1 MTGLKKIMKPKPRFQ
16 RLSTCTLH
24 NLHAMKK
31 IHTVLTAMMIA
42 VFGIGLTAYA
52 SEEADVSSFLDQL
65 ELRSVA
71 SLPGGAMFSI
81 NDPANGRSFWLGLG
95 ERAHGLEAVAFDS
108 QTRQLTV
115 RFEGVEKQL
124 SMRTSRVQQV
134 TEPEPPQMT
143 PQQRREEW
151 QAMRERMVEFRGR
164 WEAAAETSPEIREI
178 ENRMQALGTEMRDVM
193 GRAMQAEQG
202 SNQQRRLMQR
212 GRELGEAF
220 QALGEES
227 RALVA
232 DNPAFLPE
240 DVELM
245 DNMRRMM
252 PAPGAN
258 PAWGGGGGGRGAGGG
273 APGGGGQGGGGWRG
287 R

>member
-1 MTGLKKIMKPKPRFQ
+1 
-16 RLSTCTLH
+16 
-24 NLHAMKK
+24 MKK
-31 IHTVLTAMMIA
+31 FLAILSAIA
-42 VFGIGLTAYA
+42 AFGGGLTAYA
-52 SEEADVSSFLDQL
+52 SEEAEASSFLDQL

-81 NDPANGRSFWLGLG
+81 NDPANGRSFWIGLG
-95 ERAHGLEAVAFDS
+95 ERAHGLEAVSFDS

-134 TEPEPPQMT
+134 TEPEPRQMT

-164 WEAAAETSPEIREI
+164 WEAAAETSPEIRDI

-202 SNQQRRLMQR
+202 SVQQRRLMQR

-227 RALVA
+227 RAVVA
-232 DNPAFLPE
+232 NNPAFRPE

-252 PAPGAN
+252 PAAGAN
-258 PAWGGGGGGRGAGGG
+258 PGWGGGRPQGGG
-273 APGGGGQGGGGWRG
+273 PQGGGGNFRRG
-287 R
+287 Q